1 MRKPSTLPPEFS
13 GVRKDRPAASD
24 DADANLAPALLEVFS
39 GSGNNLPA
47 ETVHKMHELPAEAA
61 ALVRAY
67 QKASKAEATV
77 RAYQGDARVFEAW
90 CSRFGFRPLP
100 ASPEAVAAFIV
111 SEAEAGRAASTLGR
125 RLAAIRY
132 AHKLAKAPDPTDD
145 EEVRAAMKGARRK
158 VGVAPRQKAAAT
170 ADVLAALLMRTPD
183 TLTGKRDRALLA
195 LGFAGAFRRSEL
207 VALDVEDLVEHPD
220 GLRVTVRRS
229 KVDQEG
235 RGFEKAIPHGRFI
248 RPVAL
253 LREWLDAAGITEGPI
268 FRPVSRSGR
277 VRGYPSPSEPGVSSH
292 VATKPAQPAPVSGGQ
307 TAQPAPI
314 ENAEGSSSPEREV
327 GGLKSRKVCDN
338 YSPVEEQVR
347 SPNPGSGSVEFS
359 QVAKDPPRLT
369 TQAVADIIKRYCE
382 AAGLDA
388 STFGAHSLRAGYIT
402 TAAERGADLARIM
415 DQSGHRDPRTVVGYI
430 RRANAFKDHSGSG
443 FL

>member
-1 MRKPSTLPPEFS
+1 MSASRRRGRCSPLKTMPETPLSADITLDS
-13 GVRKDRPAASD
+13 PAA
-24 DADANLAPALLEVFS
+24 
-39 GSGNNLPA
+39 
-47 ETVHKMHELPAEAA
+47 LPAEAVA
-61 ALVRAY
+61 IVRAY
-67 QKASKAEATV
+67 QRASKADATV
-77 RAYQGDARVFEAW
+77 RAYTSDARVFQDW
-90 CSRFGFRPLP
+90 CARFGFRSLP
-100 ASPEAVAAFIV
+100 ASAEVVAGFLV
-111 SEAEAGRAASTLGR
+111 HEAEAGRSASTIGR

-132 AHKLAKAPDPTDD
+132 AHKLAGVADPTDD
-145 EEVRAAMKGARRK
+145 EGVRATMKGIRRR
-158 VGVAPRQKAAAT
+158 VGVAPTQKAAAT

-207 VALDVEDLVEHPD
+207 VGLDVADLREDPE
-220 GLRVTVRRS
+220 GLRVMVRRS

-235 RGFEKAIPHGRFI
+235 KGFEKAIPHGRFI

-253 LREWLDAAGITEGPI
+253 VREWLDAAGITEGPM

-277 VRGYPSPSEPGVSSH
+277 VRVSK
-292 VATKPAQPAPVSGGQ
+292 VDGNRPA
-307 TAQPAPI
+307 
-314 ENAEGSSSPEREV
+314 
-327 GGLKSRKVCDN
+327 
-338 YSPVEEQVR
+338 
-347 SPNPGSGSVEFS
+347 
-359 QVAKDPPRLT
+359 PRLT
-369 TQAVADIIKRYCE
+369 TQAVADIIKRYCT

-430 RRANAFKDHSGSG
+430 RRANAFKGHSGSG